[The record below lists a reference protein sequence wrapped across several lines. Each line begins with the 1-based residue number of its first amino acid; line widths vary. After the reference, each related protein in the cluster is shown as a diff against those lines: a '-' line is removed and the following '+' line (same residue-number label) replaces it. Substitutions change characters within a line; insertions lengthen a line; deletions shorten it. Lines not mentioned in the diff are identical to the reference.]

1 MKIKEIW
8 NESLNAIESLVT
20 KHVFDTWFRPITPLH
35 YEHGTVTITVPNKFF
50 GERLRENYYQ
60 LIHDQLSKQIPDQSL
75 KILFVEK
82 EVPLAPVDRSAGA
95 SQDLELDK
103 KERRRSGRTL
113 NLISKY
119 TFGTFVVGGSN
130 QFAHAASRRVA
141 ERPGEVYNPL
151 FIYGGVGLGKTH
163 LLHAIGNHISD
174 HYPDKKIFYISSEQF
189 TNEVINSIRY
199 DRMIDFRNRYR
210 TVDVLL
216 IDDIQFIAGKE
227 RTQEEFFHTFN
238 TLYETNK
245 QIVISSDRSTKEMLE
260 MEERLR
266 SRFEM
271 GLIADIQPPD
281 VETRTAI
288 IKRKSELEG
297 IHLDD
302 EVALFIASHIKTN
315 IRELEGSLTRLGAFS
330 SLTGEP
336 ITIELAK
343 RVLGDILDEKQRVI
357 TVDEIQKV
365 VADRFRIKIPEL
377 KAKKR
382 TKTLVYPRQVA
393 MYLCRELTEMSFPEI
408 GKHFGGKDHST
419 VIHAFRH
426 IQNAIASD
434 TQTKELVSELIKKI
448 KMK

>member
-1 MKIKEIW
+1 
-8 NESLNAIESLVT
+8 
-20 KHVFDTWFRPITPLH
+20 
-35 YEHGTVTITVPNKFF
+35 
-50 GERLRENYYQ
+50 
-60 LIHDQLSKQIPDQSL
+60 
-75 KILFVEK
+75 
-82 EVPLAPVDRSAGA
+82 
-95 SQDLELDK
+95 
-103 KERRRSGRTL
+103 
-113 NLISKY
+113 
-119 TFGTFVVGGSN
+119 FVVGGSN

-141 ERPGEVYNPL
+141 ELPGEVYNPL

-163 LLHAIGNHISD
+163 LLNAIGNYILD
-174 HYPDKKIFYISSEQF
+174 HYPSKKIFYISSEQF

-199 DRMIDFRNRYR
+199 DRMADFRNRYR

-245 QIVISSDRSTKEMLE
+245 QIVISSDRSTKEMSE

-288 IKRKSELEG
+288 IKRKSDVEG

-336 ITIELAK
+336 ITIEFAK
-343 RVLGDILDEKQRVI
+343 KVLGDILDEKQKMI
-357 TVDEIQKV
+357 SVDEIQKV
-365 VADRFRIKIPEL
+365 VADRFHIKISEL

-382 TKTLVYPRQVA
+382 TKTLVYPRQIS
-393 MYLCRELTEMSFPEI
+393 MYLCRELTDLSFPEI

-419 VIHAFRH
+419 VIHACRH
-426 IQNAIASD
+426 IQKMIESD
-434 TQTKELVSELIKKI
+434 PHSKEIITDLIKKI
-448 KMK
+448 KMR

>member
-1 MKIKEIW
+1 
-8 NESLNAIESLVT
+8 
-20 KHVFDTWFRPITPLH
+20 
-35 YEHGTVTITVPNKFF
+35 
-50 GERLRENYYQ
+50 
-60 LIHDQLSKQIPDQSL
+60 
-75 KILFVEK
+75 
-82 EVPLAPVDRSAGA
+82 
-95 SQDLELDK
+95 
-103 KERRRSGRTL
+103 
-113 NLISKY
+113 
-119 TFGTFVVGGSN
+119 VVGGSN

-163 LLHAIGNHISD
+163 LLNAIGNYILD
-174 HYPDKKIFYISSEQF
+174 HDPSKRTFYISSEQF

-199 DRMIDFRNRYR
+199 DRMADFRNRYR

-238 TLYETNK
+238 TLYEMNK
-245 QIVISSDRSTKEMLE
+245 HIVLSSDRSTKEMPE

-288 IKRKSELEG
+288 IKRKSEMEG
-297 IHLDD
+297 THLDD

-336 ITIELAK
+336 ITIEFARK
-343 RVLGDILDEKQRVI
+343 VLGDILDEKQKII
-357 TVDEIQKV
+357 TSDEIQKV
-365 VADRFRIKIPEL
+365 VADRFHLKISEL

-382 TKTLVYPRQVA
+382 TKTLVYPRQIS
-393 MYLCRELTEMSFPEI
+393 MYLCRELTDLSFPEI

-426 IQNAIASD
+426 IQEMVNSD
-434 TQTKELVSELIKKI
+434 SQTKEIITDLIKKI

>member
-1 MKIKEIW
+1 MELQEIW
-8 NESLNAIESLVT
+8 KESLNAIETKVT
-20 KHVFDTWFRPITPLH
+20 KHVFDTWFKPISLRA
-35 YEHGTVTITVPNKFF
+35 YQDGVFTINVPNKFF
-50 GERLRENYYQ
+50 GERFREHYYA
-60 LIHDQLSKQIPDQSL
+60 LIHEQLAKQIPEQGF
-75 KILFVEK
+75 KILFLEGEK
-82 EVPLAPVDRSAGA
+82 TQREERSPGA
-95 SQDLELDK
+95 SGDKEADK
-103 KERRRSGRTL
+103 KEKRKLGRTL

-119 TFGTFVVGGSN
+119 TFDTFVVGGSN

-163 LLHAIGNHISD
+163 LLNAIGNYTLD
-174 HYPDKKIFYISSEQF
+174 HDPSKRIFYISSEQF

-199 DRMIDFRNRYR
+199 DRMADFRNRYR
-210 TVDVLL
+210 TMDILL

-238 TLYETNK
+238 TLYEMNK
-245 QIVISSDRSTKEMLE
+245 HIVLSSDRSTKEMSE

-288 IKRKSELEG
+288 IKRKSEMEG
-297 IHLDD
+297 THLDD

-336 ITIELAK
+336 ITIEFARK
-343 RVLGDILDEKQRVI
+343 VLGDILDEKQKII
-357 TVDEIQKV
+357 TSDEIQKV
-365 VADRFRIKIPEL
+365 VADRFHLKISEL

-382 TKTLVYPRQVA
+382 TKTLVYPRQIS
-393 MYLCRELTEMSFPEI
+393 MYLCRELTDLSFPEI

-426 IQNAIASD
+426 IQEMVNSD
-434 TQTKELVSELIKKI
+434 SQTKEIITDLIKKI